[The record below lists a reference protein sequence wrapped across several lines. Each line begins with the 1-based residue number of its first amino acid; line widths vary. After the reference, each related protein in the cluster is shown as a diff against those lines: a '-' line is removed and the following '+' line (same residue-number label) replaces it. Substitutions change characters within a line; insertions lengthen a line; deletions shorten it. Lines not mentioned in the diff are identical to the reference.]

1 MKTRSLNLTAAAAI
15 ALLSLA
21 GTASAETVTTKT
33 TVQQKDIPD
42 VNKVNLT
49 AFDLDKNGVL
59 TMREV
64 GSYLFGVFDTDG
76 NGSIDNIEFKKKRF
90 MTIIPMEKET
100 LKLVDSDNDG
110 NAEVV
115 EQSYE
120 SFIKQ
125 SMLMRFDE
133 NKDGLS
139 PNEFIGKGYEVL
151 DDDEDRLINH
161 EEWQEAYLQTVL
173 PVNEPERYN

>member
-1 MKTRSLNLTAAAAI
+1 MKSRYLNLTSVAAI

-33 TVQQKDIPD
+33 TIQQKDIPD

-49 AFDLDKNGVL
+49 AFDIDKNGVL

-100 LKLVDSDNDG
+100 LKLVDSNNDS

-125 SMLMRFDE
+125 SMLMRFDD